1 LRDGF
6 RPDLSKRSMLAPRI
20 LGFVAVAA
28 LLVACAIGRRALR
41 RDAGLRKAIGAL
53 LFCSIAGLTTSFVRK
68 PLVVWPLA
76 ISMLGAMIF
85 LVWTMHIE
93 AQRKRDLNSPVSE

>member
-1 LRDGF
+1 
-6 RPDLSKRSMLAPRI
+6 MMAPRV

-28 LLVACAIGRRALR
+28 LLLACVIGRRALR

-53 LFCSIAGLTTSFVRK
+53 LFCSVAGLTTSFVRQ

-76 ISMLGAMIF
+76 FSMLGAMIF
-85 LVWTMHIE
+85 LVWTMHME
-93 AQRKRDLNSPVSE
+93 ARRKRDLDSPLSE

>member
-1 LRDGF
+1 
-6 RPDLSKRSMLAPRI
+6 MMAPRI

-28 LLVACAIGRRALR
+28 LLAACAVGHRALR

-53 LFCSIAGLTTSFVRK
+53 LFCSVAGLTTSFVRQ

-76 ISMLGAMIF
+76 ISMLAAMIF

-93 AQRKRDLNSPVSE
+93 TRQKRDLNSPLSE

>member
-1 LRDGF
+1 
-6 RPDLSKRSMLAPRI
+6 MIAPRI

-28 LLVACAIGRRALR
+28 LLAACVIGRRVLR
-41 RDAGLRKAIGAL
+41 TDAGLRRAIGAL
-53 LFCSIAGLTTSFVRK
+53 LFCSVAGLATSFVRQ

-85 LVWTMHIE
+85 LVWTMHVDTK
-93 AQRKRDLNSPVSE
+93 RKRELNSPLPE

>member
-1 LRDGF
+1 
-6 RPDLSKRSMLAPRI
+6 MMAPRI

-28 LLVACAIGRRALR
+28 LLAACVIGRRALR

-53 LFCSIAGLTTSFVRK
+53 LFCSVAGLTTSFVRQ

-76 ISMLGAMIF
+76 FSMLGAMIF

-93 AQRKRDLNSPVSE
+93 TKRRLERNSAGESDR

>member
-1 LRDGF
+1 
-6 RPDLSKRSMLAPRI
+6 
-20 LGFVAVAA
+20 
-28 LLVACAIGRRALR
+28 LR

-53 LFCSIAGLTTSFVRK
+53 LFCSVAGITTSFVRE

-85 LVWTMHIE
+85 LVATMQIE
-93 AQRKRDLNSPVSE
+93 TKRKRELKSPLSE

>member
-1 LRDGF
+1 
-6 RPDLSKRSMLAPRI
+6 MIAPRI

-28 LLVACAIGRRALR
+28 LLAASALGRRALR

-53 LFCSIAGLTTSFVRK
+53 LFCSGAGLATAFIRA

-76 ISMLGAMIF
+76 VSMLGAMIF
-85 LVWTMHIE
+85 LIWTMHLE
-93 AQRKRDLNSPVSE
+93 NKRKRS